1 MDSMNEGLRKFSE
14 IDKVKYKIGPFVF
27 SMLLAAHISSHAE
40 EKSHLTLCAASETVL
55 FNCELQHKSASLCFD
70 EKIKLIKYRFGTRVK
85 ENLIYP
91 KTPAKNEYSFKLSTT
106 PYPGGGEN
114 RIRFANGIYNYFIYD
129 ITRSQQ
135 DKTSIDSIQTAGIA
149 VYENGKRIAN
159 LKCENS
165 ETSIYPLAFE
175 ILQREEFSHDINTD

>member
-1 MDSMNEGLRKFSE
+1 MLRKNKNPSAYFKMKTVSITTFLFLYSTSYVNATPNQGLCSKDE
-14 IDKVKYKIGPFVF
+14 IN
-27 SMLLAAHISSHAE
+27 
-40 EKSHLTLCAASETVL
+40 L
-55 FNCELQHKSASLCFD
+55 FDCNIKNKNASLCIN
-70 EKIKLIKYRFGTRVK
+70 EAKNRMQYRIGTWAK
-85 ENLIYP
+85 KDFIYP
-91 KTPAKNEYSFKLSTT
+91 QTPKSNEYSFRLSTT

-135 DKTSIDSIQTAGIA
+135 DGTSIDSIQTAGIA
-149 VYENGKRIAN
+149 VYENGKRIAS

-165 ETSIYPLAFE
+165 ETSISPLAFE